1 MLAPSPTSWKVSY
14 ESALRERDK
23 PKLSALVHA
32 AEVMI
37 FLRGLE
43 LSRSANHHDERN
55 EMRGAA
61 ADLLAI
67 KTYKLG
73 WPRIKPRWSPA
84 G

>member
-1 MLAPSPTSWKVSY
+1 MWKQSY
-14 ESALRERDK
+14 KSALRESHK
-23 PKLSALVHA
+23 PKLAALVHE

-37 FLRGLE
+37 FLRGQE
-43 LSRSANHHDERN
+43 LSRSADHRHERK

-73 WPRIKPRWSPA
+73 WPRLKLR
-84 G
+84 

>member
-1 MLAPSPTSWKVSY
+1 MLAPTSTLWKKSY
-14 ESALRERDK
+14 ELALRESDK

-37 FLRGLE
+37 FLRGQE
-43 LSRSANHHDERN
+43 LSHNADHHEERA
-55 EMRGAA
+55 EMRGAT

-73 WPRIKPRWSPA
+73 WPSLKLR
-84 G
+84 

>member
-1 MLAPSPTSWKVSY
+1 VLASSPTWKESY
-14 ESALRERDK
+14 ELALRESEK
-23 PKLSALVHA
+23 PKLATLVHA

-37 FLRGLE
+37 FLRGKE
-43 LSRSANHHDERN
+43 LSRSVDHHNERN

-73 WPRIKPRWSPA
+73 WPSIKRR
-84 G
+84 

>member
-1 MLAPSPTSWKVSY
+1 MLAPSPSWKECY
-14 ESALRERDK
+14 ELAVRESEK
-23 PKLSALVHA
+23 PKLAALVHA

-43 LSRSANHHDERN
+43 LSRSADHHDERN
-55 EMRGAA
+55 DMRGAA

-73 WPRIKPRWSPA
+73 WPSLKLR
-84 G
+84 